1 MDAHITNAVS
11 YHRKHERRDMSRND
25 DENSMRITKD
35 EEIRFQLEQFA
46 RSQGLLMVPE
56 FQFEHVIYQLT
67 ESVLSS
73 EGLVYAYSKCMNFLH
88 LRTRQ
93 ELGLTCVV
101 TPKWL
106 MLCVMTEPYTE
117 SSSGLPCYLDGFA
130 FTGLV
135 NMQTVQ
141 KTWPATAGID
151 DAELSVLEAF
161 ERSCKT
167 EKTVSALES
176 N

>member
-1 MDAHITNAVS
+1 M
-11 YHRKHERRDMSRND
+11 
-25 DENSMRITKD
+25 
-35 EEIRFQLEQFA
+35 
-46 RSQGLLMVPE
+46 
-56 FQFEHVIYQLT
+56 
-67 ESVLSS
+67 LSN

-106 MLCVMTEPYTE
+106 MLCVLTEPYTQ
-117 SSSGLPCYLDGFA
+117 SADGFPCYLDGYA

-135 NMQTVQ
+135 NLQTVP
-141 KTWPATAGID
+141 KVWPATAGIAD
-151 DAELSVLEAF
+151 EELTVLEAF